1 MSRLYLIS
9 IAVAVIAAVLI
20 WRYSKRKARK
30 KPFTGNVDN
39 EGTINQDSPASKP
52 ASFSLKTNDADAEV
66 RALMAAGQKI
76 EAIKL
81 VRQRTGLG
89 LKEAKDYVERL

>member
-1 MSRLYLIS
+1 MSRVYLIAS
-9 IAVAVIAAVLI
+9 VVVIAIGVLI
-20 WRYSKRKARK
+20 WYFAKRKSGK

-39 EGTINQDSPASKP
+39 DEGEIKDAPANKP
-52 ASFSLKTNDADAEV
+52 ASLSLNSSDADAEV
-66 RALMAAGQKI
+66 RALMAAGKKI

-89 LKEAKDYVERL
+89 LKEAKDYVERM